1 MARTVTYQR
10 GSDSVEIPATPAE
23 EPFVVGNRSWQGRY
37 FKLRV
42 AGLVL
47 AGSVTLPAFGDKV
60 TETVNGVSI
69 TYDVMAPPGD
79 PLAWRYIDD
88 RLGLIVHACDTGDWE
103 SVTYYPGGHLYDP
116 RSVRAVLERNPP
128 DVIPAANG
136 AGFFSLSWRITMPRA
151 SIGGV
156 PPQDGMDLVDLPPNI
171 GDAAAVLSRRFKI
184 DRVLGEDDPA
194 FWTIGVLR

>member
-23 EPFVVGNRSWQGRY
+23 EPFVVGNRTWQGRY
-37 FKLRV
+37 FKFAV

-47 AGSVTLPAFGDKV
+47 AGSATLPAFGDKV

-79 PLAWRYIDD
+79 PLAWRYIED

-103 SVTYYPGGHLYDP
+103 TVTYYPGGHIYDP
-116 RSVRAVLERNPP
+116 RSVRAVLEREPV
-128 DVIPAANG
+128 DLIPT
-136 AGFFSLSWRITMPRA
+136 AGGSDIVALQWRIHVPRAALTSMSPEPGRDLIDAPA
-151 SIGGV
+151 SIGAEIQEWKRLRV
-156 PPQDGMDLVDLPPNI
+156 DRLLNQD
-171 GDAAAVLSRRFKI
+171 DA
-184 DRVLGEDDPA
+184 A
-194 FWTIGVLR
+194 FWTLGIDR